1 MTKKILCRLTPLA
14 ALLAAMAM
22 PAQAQSNDMFTFS
35 GFATVG
41 VVGTNTDGAHYVMPG
56 QVRGATKDFSGE
68 VDSKLGLQLN
78 GRFSPMFSGTVQLLS
93 KQNGDGNFTPGLEWG
108 FLKAQLTQG
117 VAVRAGRMGAPFFA
131 VSDFRDVGYANT
143 WLRPPLEVYGQVP
156 FSHFDGAD
164 LSYQTSLGGATVN
177 LQLYGGQAKDTY
189 ERTDIKFKKMAGFN
203 STAEFDGF
211 TLRLGHVEG
220 KVTVESATLNQLVT
234 GLRGVPMAA
243 VSSVA
248 EQLSAT
254 DKKASFTGVGVS
266 FDQGNFVGSFEYTM
280 RRCECYIADTN
291 GWYATLGYRVGKFTP
306 YGTVTQLKVDS
317 SNVNNTIPLGV
328 NTQLTTLKLTVDGLV
343 ATQHVAQKAVGVGLR
358 WDLMRNVALKA
369 QYDRVKPETIGLFT
383 ADQAGFGG
391 KNVNVYS
398 LAVDTVF

>member
-1 MTKKILCRLTPLA
+1 MTKKNICRLTPLA
-14 ALLAAMAM
+14 ALLAAMAV
-22 PAQAQSNDMFTFS
+22 PAQAQSSDMFSVS

-41 VVGTNTDGAHYVMPG
+41 IVGTNTDGAHYVMPG

-68 VDSKLGLQLN
+68 VDSKLGLQVN

-93 KQNGDGNFTPGLEWG
+93 KQNGDGNFTPGLEWA
-108 FLKAQLTQG
+108 FLKAQLVPG
-117 VAVRAGRMGAPFFA
+117 AAVRVGRMGAPFFA
-131 VSDFRDVGYANT
+131 VSDFRNVGYANT
-143 WLRPPLEVYGQVP
+143 WLRPPVEVYGQVP
-156 FSHFDGAD
+156 FSQFDGAD
-164 LSYQTSLGGATVN
+164 FSYQTALGGATVN

-189 ERTDIKFKKMAGFN
+189 ERTDIKFKKMVGFN
-203 STAEFDGF
+203 GTAEFDGF

-243 VSSVA
+243 VSSVGD
-248 EQLSAT
+248 QLSAT
-254 DKKASFTGVGVS
+254 DKKAAFTGFGVS
-266 FDQGNFVGSFEYTM
+266 FDQGNFVGSVEYTM
-280 RRCECYIADTN
+280 RRCECYIADTT

-306 YGTVTQLKVDS
+306 YGTVSQLKVDS

-343 ATQHVAQKAVGVGLR
+343 ATQHVAQKAVGLGLR

-383 ADQAGFGG
+383 AEQAGFGG

>member
-1 MTKKILCRLTPLA
+1 MTKISLFRMSPVA
-14 ALLAAMAM
+14 ALLAAIAM
-22 PAQAQSNDMFTFS
+22 PAQAQGSDMFTVS

-41 VVGTNTDGAHYVMPG
+41 VVGTSTDAAHYVMPG
-56 QVRGATKDFSGE
+56 QVRGATKDLSGE
-68 VDSKLGLQLN
+68 VDSKLGLQVN

-93 KQNGDGNFTPGLEWG
+93 KQNGEGSFKPGLEWA
-108 FLKAQLTQG
+108 FLKAQLAQG
-117 VAVRAGRMGAPFFA
+117 TSVRLGRMGAPFFA
-131 VSDFRDVGYANT
+131 VSDFRNVGYANT

-156 FSHFDGAD
+156 FSQFDGAD
-164 LSYQTSLGGATVN
+164 VSFQTALGGATVN
-177 LQLYGGQAKDTY
+177 LQLYGGQAKDSY

-203 STAEFDGF
+203 STAEFDGI

-234 GLRGVPMAA
+234 GLRSVPMAA
-243 VSSVA
+243 VSSVGD
-248 EQLSAT
+248 QLSAA
-254 DKKASFTGVGVS
+254 DKKAAFTGFGVS
-266 FDQGNFVGSFEYTM
+266 FDQGNFVGSVEYTM
-280 RRCECYIADTN
+280 RRCECYIADTT

-306 YGTVTQLKVDS
+306 YGTVSQLKVDS
-317 SNVNNTIPLGV
+317 SNVNNTIPVGV

-369 QYDRVKPETIGLFT
+369 QYDRVKPDTIGLFT